1 MLVRF
6 YGYKRLLIYCMHTV
20 RENNIADN
28 TVKISMRIIQEFK
41 CADGRNGIVQHG
53 GFSLLNDGHIAEDED
68 IYARHRREP
77 SPPQP
82 SPESSLMLTGVP
94 VK

>member
-6 YGYKRLLIYCMHTV
+6 YGYKRLPIYCMHTV

-53 GFSLLNDGHIAEDED
+53 RFSLLNDGHIAEDED
-68 IYARHRREP
+68 NYAQRGRGP
-77 SPPQP
+77 TPPLPNIPQK
-82 SPESSLMLTGVP
+82 VR
-94 VK
+94 